1 MDVGRVRIV
10 TDHVGHDAVAGRI
23 SLHDGEVVGAFH
35 ASIDVRTHAA
45 KGHLRVADPARRHG
59 IARHVVPRLITLALT
74 PQHEGG
80 MGLRR
85 VQSATA
91 GSNVAAVALARR
103 LGAKRETRARQ
114 DRWTEGLGIDDTLA
128 WGVLA
133 DEWDCDAHRMR
144 GADPEHEVGVG
155 PHPEPWPTDDRHD
168 PALLAGGDRRNVAD
182 RYRYWTVEAIRAD
195 LAATARPFHVA
206 IENWRH
212 DLNIGTVVRT
222 ANAFGA
228 GGVHIVGKRQWNKR
242 GAMVTDRYLEVHH
255 HDRFEGLRRYAA
267 DHDLT
272 LVGIDNLPGSRSLLT
287 EPLPERC
294 LMVFGQ
300 EGPGLSPEAR
310 IHVEAVLHIP
320 QVGSTRSINAGVASG
335 IAMATWAAQ
344 HSATD
349 QSG

>member
-1 MDVGRVRIV
+1 MA
-10 TDHVGHDAVAGRI
+10 DHVGRDAAAGQI
-23 SLHDGEVVGAFH
+23 ALDDGEVVGAFH
-35 ASIDVRTHAA
+35 VRIDTATHA
-45 KGHLRVADPARRHG
+45 GRGSITVSGPARRHG
-59 IARHVVPRLITLALT
+59 IAGHVAPRLVSLALT
-74 PQHEGG
+74 AQADGG
-80 MGLRR
+80 LGLRR
-85 VQSATA
+85 VQAAAA
-91 GSNVAAVALARR
+91 GSNTAATALARR
-103 LGAKRETRARQ
+103 LGVKRETRARQ

-133 DEWDCDAHRMR
+133 DEWDCETHRMR

-155 PHPEPWPTDDRHD
+155 PHPEPRPTDDRYD

-272 LVGIDNLPGSRSLLT
+272 LIGIDNLPGSRSLLT

-349 QSG
+349 RSG